1 MDMDGWMQPEQEQM
15 AQYAE
20 AFYGLAGL
28 FQRLP
33 CQKERLSEEELRVLF
48 EDVKERVCVKCRKEK
63 ECWGDACFSNCR
75 VLYECLREMERSGA
89 FSSEQEQYLR
99 RSCSRPGQMALALQ
113 AGYEEARNNL
123 LWSNRMLEQRQ
134 AAGEQIYQTAELL
147 RHTAQSF
154 ADASGMEQR
163 VAKKLRRELQ
173 YLNVALDDIRAFARE
188 PDKTEYYLTVHAANR
203 SALPGGAIW
212 KEYLAPRL
220 GKRASVVSARSVAE
234 VLSDS
239 CGEKM
244 CPAPDCRAGVTDAPM
259 IFHFVPD
266 AHYQLFC
273 GVARVTKTGEMVSG
287 DNYTL
292 LQKDNGKVIMSLAD
306 GMGSGVEANQESE
319 KVIELLEQFLMAG
332 FPQETAVRLIN
343 SCMLLQNGRQ
353 IFSTIDLC
361 MIDLYNAKCDM
372 IKFGAAASFL
382 IDEKEIEVIRSGAL
396 PPGVMQQSNYES
408 LHRTLRPGASIVMM
422 TDGVTD
428 ALGGENREQAMAELI
443 IRTKTR
449 NAQEYARR
457 LMERVYLAQ
466 KRQARDDMTIL
477 IGTIFERKQSRSWN
491 G

>member
-1 MDMDGWMQPEQEQM
+1 MDMDGWMHPEQEQM

-28 FQRLP
+28 FQKLP
-33 CQKERLSEEELRVLF
+33 CQKERLGEEELRMLF
-48 EDVKERVCVKCRKEK
+48 EDVRERACVKCRKEK
-63 ECWGDACFSNCR
+63 ECWGDAYFSNCQ
-75 VLYECLREMERSGA
+75 VLYECLREMEHRGTVSL
-89 FSSEQEQYLR
+89 EQEQYLR
-99 RSCSRPGQMALALQ
+99 KNCSRPGQLSLALR

-147 RHTAQSF
+147 RQTAQSF
-154 ADASGMEQR
+154 AGASGAEQR

-173 YLNVALDDIRAFARE
+173 YLNVELDDIRAFARE
-188 PDKTEYYLTVHAANR
+188 ADRIEYYLTMHAGNR
-203 SALPGGAIW
+203 SPLPGGVIW

-220 GKRASVVSARSVAE
+220 GRQVQVVSARSVAE
-234 VLSDS
+234 ALSDS

-244 CPAPDCRAGVTDAPM
+244 CPAPDCRAGVTDVPT

-266 AHYQLFC
+266 TNYQLFC
-273 GVARVTKTGEMVSG
+273 GVARVTKTGEMISG

-292 LQKDNGKVIMSLAD
+292 LQKDSGKVVMSLAD
-306 GMGSGVEANQESE
+306 GMGSGAEANRESE
-319 KVIELLEQFLMAG
+319 KVIELLEQFLAAG

-343 SCMLLQNGRQ
+343 SCMLLQNGSQ

-372 IKFGAAASFL
+372 IKFGAAATFL
-382 IDEKEIEVIRSGAL
+382 IDEREIEVIRSGAL
-396 PPGVMQQSNYES
+396 PPGVMQQSDYES
-408 LHRTLRPGASIVMM
+408 LHRTLRSGASIVMM
-422 TDGVTD
+422 TDGVSD
-428 ALGGENREQAMAELI
+428 ALPGENREQAMAELI

-457 LMERVYLAQ
+457 LLERVYLSQ
-466 KRQARDDMTIL
+466 ERQARDDMTIL
-477 IGTIFERKQSRSWN
+477 IGTIFEKK
-491 G
+491 